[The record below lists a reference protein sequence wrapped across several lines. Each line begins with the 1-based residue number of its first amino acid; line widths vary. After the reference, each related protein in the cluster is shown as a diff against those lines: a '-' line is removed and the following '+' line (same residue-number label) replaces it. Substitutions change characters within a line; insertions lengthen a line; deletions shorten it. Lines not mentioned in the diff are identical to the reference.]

1 MRVIQKEISLEPM
14 TSRLPGVAPAYVPG
28 SKYPIFFDEDS
39 LKERQY
45 EYPSNYGLIP
55 MTSEIPLN
63 GTTVKLSW
71 DSVSEWYNF
80 FVDYNH
86 ILKDWGS
93 CGIEYSSA
101 HEYYLNESKNGHIK
115 DLKYGS
121 DEYTY
126 IAMDELYTSRGG
138 DSTYS
143 YICENLIPSMSIPKE
158 YSDYWHTTRLFYPDY
173 IRWKGWFSQRYR
185 NYSGMTDS
193 IKCSG
198 ATDCCDC
205 NEYFDRGGNKM
216 YKLLTGTTFNIPTNR
231 NNFLEPSMSLPLS
244 LQVSIDDLGE
254 FTIFSDEYRLGRD
267 YRTANYGDKENTLS
281 GTVTSVNGKAMV
293 LSSGAGFTFDET
305 YMEKNYDEKGW
316 KEHSGNTKISG
327 ITEEDSAIRY
337 FDQTNNYKFYGFKNN
352 LVKVSKTTER
362 AVRTA
367 ITEVYDIQV
376 IDSIIINNTL
386 IDVEKEEWGYY
397 AGNTNEKYYVYR
409 DEYTSTP
416 YTVIKG
422 RKIYA
427 DVNKSSGTTFNNYF
441 YFPFFT
447 NPGNSPERGGEC
459 DASNPSIGKYKTYP
473 KKRREDEIL
482 AEFIKYGGTVY
493 PVSESAATI
502 DGYKYPRTIGAFS
515 DENGTFYVFT
525 DNKVY
530 KYNGNNEFIVST
542 DYTYNP
548 NEETVKKN
556 VNELLKVFEYNKIT
570 GYTPSKIYGLASDDV
585 LIDDVG
591 NKIPGLLPKTDD
603 SENKRY
609 NHQPNQGETLDLIYQ
624 VGNTSKNISAFDGLT
639 TDDISANVNYFY
651 GSIITSMKFYFMDYY
666 GNKYQETNW
675 SESSLETINSIYPE
689 AVEEAENNGVELV
702 EGVFCDIEYNIGA
715 TLKRESGSTH
725 YELAGDEFCPGVK
738 HKETVKFVKT
748 DMQYVLEI
756 GVEGQIPTTQYSAS
770 ANNLSYP
777 ITVYEMVQ
785 DNVDEE
791 GIPIAEFEM
800 LFPPQNGEWSGYT
813 PDLQVFPVLRQEY
826 TIGNSVMQNVEGDI
840 YIDRGINP
848 AFEKHIKLGEVTTM
862 EALEQYGNGYFKFQ
876 E

>member
-1 MRVIQKEISLEPM
+1 MRVIQKKISLEPI

-39 LKERQY
+39 LKKRQY
-45 EYPSNYGLIP
+45 EYPSNYSLIP
-55 MTSEIPLN
+55 MASIIPLPD
-63 GTTVKLSW
+63 GTTIILSW
-71 DSVSEWYNF
+71 DSISEWYGF

-86 ILKDWGS
+86 LLKDWGS
-93 CGIEYSSA
+93 CGVEYSSA
-101 HEYYLNESKNGHIK
+101 HQYYLNESKNGSVK
-115 DLKYGS
+115 DLRYGGN
-121 DEYTY
+121 EYDY
-126 IAMDELYTSRGG
+126 VAMDDLYVSRGG

-143 YICENLIPSMSIPKE
+143 YICKNLIPSMPIPKN

-173 IRWKGWFSQRYR
+173 IKWKGWFSQRYPK
-185 NYSGMTDS
+185 YSGMTES
-193 IKCSG
+193 ECSG
-198 ATDCCDC
+198 ATNCCDC
-205 NEYFDRGGNKM
+205 NEYFNRGGNEM
-216 YKLLTGTTFNIPTNR
+216 YSGFTGTTFAIPNDTNG
-231 NNFLEPSMSLPLS
+231 FVEPSILLPLS
-244 LQVSIDDLGE
+244 LQASLDDLGE
-254 FTIFSDEYRLGRD
+254 FTIFSDEYKLGRD

-281 GTVTSVNGKAMV
+281 GTVTSVNGRAMV

-305 YMEKNYDEKGW
+305 YMEKNYDEGGW
-316 KEHSGNTKISG
+316 KEHRGDTIVG
-327 ITEEDSAIRY
+327 GETEEDEEIRY
-337 FDQTNNYKFYGFKNN
+337 FDQINTGFYGFRND
-352 LVKVSKTTER
+352 LEKVSGETEID
-362 AVRTA
+362 VRSA
-367 ITEVYDIQV
+367 ITEVYPVQV
-376 IDSIIINNTL
+376 VDSIFINNTL
-386 IDVEKEEWGYY
+386 FNVEKEEWGDY
-397 AGNTNEKYYVYR
+397 AGNENERYYVYR
-409 DEYTSTP
+409 DEYTNTP

-427 DVNKSSGTTFNNYF
+427 NVNKSGNVTFDNYF

-459 DASNPSIGKYKTYP
+459 DVSNPSIGKYKTYP

-493 PVSESAATI
+493 PVSESSATI
-502 DGYKYPRTIGAFS
+502 DGYEYQRVIGFFS
-515 DENGTFYVFT
+515 DENGTFYIFK
-525 DNKVY
+525 DNQVY
-530 KYNGNNEFIVST
+530 KYDGSNEFIVST
-542 DYTYNP
+542 DYTYDA
-548 NEETVKKN
+548 EEKTIKKN
-556 VNELLKVFEYNKIT
+556 VNETLKVFEYNKIT
-570 GYTPSKIYGLASDDV
+570 GYTPSKIYGLASDNV

-603 SENKRY
+603 RY

-624 VGNTSKNISAFDGLT
+624 VGNTSKEISAFDGLT

-651 GSIITSMKFYFMDYY
+651 GSIITGMKFYFMDYY

-689 AVEEAENNGVELV
+689 AVEEAENNGAELV

-756 GVEGQIPTTQYSAS
+756 GVKGQIPTTQYSAS

-848 AFEKHIKLGEVTTM
+848 AFEKHIKLGEVATM